1 MHRAFRSGAD
11 RERELHQ
18 PSRRGFERPGLGAGR
33 AELFVGPPNRRMP
46 LGDATGAGGKIPFSH
61 HRFRLLWCVSRSL
74 LQALSFTLLRAW
86 LKKRQAERAKH
97 STSPAVC

>member
-1 MHRAFRSGAD
+1 MHRPFRAGTD

-46 LGDATGAGGKIPFSH
+46 LGDATGAGGKISFSH
-61 HRFRLLWCVSRSL
+61 HRFPFLWCGSPSL
-74 LQALSFTLLRAW
+74 LHALSFMLLSA
-86 LKKRQAERAKH
+86 
-97 STSPAVC
+97 